1 MDFGLVIIIPQ
12 KGDKNEK
19 KIFKLIYSFVYNDLI
34 FNIMPS
40 ELVR

>member
-1 MDFGLVIIIPQ
+1 MDFGSVIIIPR

-19 KIFKLIYSFVYNDLI
+19 KNFKIIYFFVYNDFLV
-34 FNIMPS
+34 NIMPS